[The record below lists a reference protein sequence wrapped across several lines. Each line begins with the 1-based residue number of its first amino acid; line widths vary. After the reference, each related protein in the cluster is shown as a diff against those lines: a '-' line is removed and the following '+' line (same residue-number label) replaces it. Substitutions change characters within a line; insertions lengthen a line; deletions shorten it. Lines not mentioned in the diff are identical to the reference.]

1 MISRTSI
8 VNTLIAFFQNKF
20 PDGPKIDADT
30 DVKTLFEHSRSRIN
44 WRAVAREINRIP
56 EIRYADLSIDEASM
70 DHLSTVAELAAELAR
85 GRSRPPRTRGP
96 ASPPAKKK
104 AAKKA
109 VKKTAKKAP
118 ATTATKSLVAP
129 TIEDAPSAASASA
142 PLPHAAHEALPAPP
156 TGKETRTDLEYSVW
170 YGTNRKPLDAND
182 IAKGYSGERDV
193 TLHLGLC
200 KVFVPE
206 SHKIGSTGSGWWERF
221 KSGVDDR
228 LKLTDVSELPPTT
241 FWAQIK
247 QQLNSL
253 ELADRDAVIFVHGYN
268 VSFEDAAVR
277 AAQIGVDL
285 AVTGAMAFFSW
296 PSRGAKRAYTMD
308 EASIEASELHI
319 ANFMVEFAERSGA
332 AKIHIIAHS
341 MGNRGVLRAVSRI
354 ASQAEQRT
362 QVPFD
367 QIILAAADVDAETF
381 RNLCSA
387 YARVSR
393 RTTLYVSSRDRAV
406 EASKWLH
413 DFPRAGLL
421 PPVMVTTGIDTIN
434 VTNAD
439 LTMLGH
445 GYVAEA
451 REVLTDMHNLLEHGD
466 PPRRRFG
473 LKELRTEAGIPYWLI
488 GE

>member
-1 MISRTSI
+1 MIAPTSI
-8 VNTLIAFFQNKF
+8 IATLIAFFQNKF
-20 PDGPKIDADT
+20 PDGPKIVADT
-30 DVKTLFEHSRSRIN
+30 DVRALFEHRRSRTG
-44 WRAVAREINRIP
+44 WRAMAREINKIP
-56 EIRYADLSIDEASM
+56 EIRYADMSVDEAGM
-70 DHLSTVAELAAELAR
+70 DHLSTIAELAAELV
-85 GRSRPPRTRGP
+85 RSRSRHPRMRGP
-96 ASPPAKKK
+96 RMRASPPAKKSAK
-104 AAKKA
+104 KKSAKKA
-109 VKKTAKKAP
+109 VRKAS
-118 ATTATKSLVAP
+118 TES
-129 TIEDAPSAASASA
+129 SAASEAEGAPAAPSRSA
-142 PLPHAAHEALPAPP
+142 PDPRAAREAPP
-156 TGKETRTDLEYSVW
+156 QAARETRTDLEYSVW
-170 YGTNRKPLDAND
+170 YGTNRKPLDVNN
-182 IAKGYSGERDV
+182 IAKGYSGERDS

-228 LKLTDVSELPPTT
+228 LKLTNVNELQAAT

-268 VSFEDAAVR
+268 VSFEEAAIR

-296 PSRGAKRAYTMD
+296 PSRGTKRAYTTD

-332 AKIHIIAHS
+332 SKIHIIAHS

-362 QVPFD
+362 HVPFD

-387 YARVSR
+387 YSRVSR

-473 LKELRTEAGIPYWLI
+473 LKELQTEAGTPYWLI
-488 GE
+488 GK

>member
-1 MISRTSI
+1 MISLTSI
-8 VNTLIAFFQNKF
+8 VAALIRFFQRKF
-20 PDGPKIDADT
+20 PGAPAIAPDT
-30 DVKTLFEHSRSRIN
+30 DVRALFDQRRGKTT
-44 WRAVAREINRIP
+44 WRVMAREINKIP
-56 EIRYADLSIDEASM
+56 EISSADMAVDEARM
-70 DHLSTVAELAAELAR
+70 DDLSTVAELADELSR
-85 GRSRPPRTRGP
+85 SRSRPPQMRGPRKP
-96 ASPPAKKK
+96 ASPPAKKS
-104 AAKKA
+104 AR
-109 VKKTAKKAP
+109 KAP
-118 ATTATKSLVAP
+118 QKPRAKLREAAVVGSEA
-129 TIEDAPSAASASA
+129 EDAPSPPSLSAPPPAAASA
-142 PLPHAAHEALPAPP
+142 APP
-156 TGKETRTDLEYSVW
+156 RADVEYSVW
-170 YGTNRKPLDAND
+170 YGTNRKPLDAGN
-182 IAKGYSGERDV
+182 IAKGYSGERDS

-206 SHKIGSTGSGWWERF
+206 SHIIGSTGSGWWERF

-228 LKLTDVSELPPTT
+228 LKLTDISELPAAA

-247 QQLNSL
+247 RQLDSL

-268 VSFEDAAVR
+268 VSFEGAAIR

-296 PSRGAKRAYTMD
+296 PSRGTKRAYTTD
-308 EASIEASELHI
+308 EASIEASELHMT
-319 ANFMVEFAERSGA
+319 NFMVEFAQRSGA

-341 MGNRGVLRAVSRI
+341 MGNRGVLRAVNRI

-387 YARVSR
+387 YSRVSR

-421 PPVMVTTGIDTIN
+421 PPVLVTTGIDTIN

-451 REVLTDMHNLLEHGD
+451 REVLTDMHTLLAHGD
-466 PPRRRFG
+466 PPQQRFG
-473 LKELRTEAGIPYWLI
+473 LKQQQTEAGSPYWLI
-488 GE
+488 GK

>member
-1 MISRTSI
+1 MISVTSI
-8 VNTLIAFFQNKF
+8 IIALIAFFQKKF
-20 PDGPKIDADT
+20 PDAPKIIADT
-30 DVKTLFEHSRSRIN
+30 DVRMLFEHRRSRIS
-44 WRAVAREINRIP
+44 WRALAGEINRIP
-56 EIRYADLSIDEASM
+56 EIRYADLSVDEASM
-70 DHLSTVAELAAELAR
+70 DHLSTVAELAAELAQS
-85 GRSRPPRTRGP
+85 RSRPPRTRGP
-96 ASPPAKKK
+96 SRQSRPAKKS
-104 AAKKA
+104 AKN
-109 VKKTAKKAP
+109 AP
-118 ATTATKSLVAP
+118 ARAATKSLVAP
-129 TIEDAPSAASASA
+129 KVEDAPSAPSSSA
-142 PLPHAAHEALPAPP
+142 PIPTAAHEALAQAD
-156 TGKETRTDLEYSVW
+156 KETRTDLEYSVW

-182 IAKGYSGERDV
+182 IAKGYSGERDS
-193 TLHLGLC
+193 TLHLGRC
-200 KVFVPE
+200 TVFVPE

-228 LKLTDVSELPPTT
+228 LKLTNVRELSPAT

-253 ELADRDAVIFVHGYN
+253 QLADRDAVIFVHGYN
-268 VSFEDAAVR
+268 VSFENAAVR

-319 ANFMVEFAERSGA
+319 ADFMVDFAERSGA
-332 AKIHIIAHS
+332 TKIHIIAHS

-354 ASQAEQRT
+354 ASQAERRS

-387 YARVSR
+387 YSRVSR

-421 PPVMVTTGIDTIN
+421 PPVLVTTGIDTIN

-473 LKELRTEAGIPYWLI
+473 LKELQTEAGIPYWLI
-488 GE
+488 GK

>member
-1 MISRTSI
+1 MISLTSI
-8 VNTLIAFFQNKF
+8 VTTLIAFFQNKF
-20 PDGPKIDADT
+20 PDAPKIVADT
-30 DVKTLFEHSRSRIN
+30 DVKSLFEHHRSRIS
-44 WRAVAREINRIP
+44 WRALAREINKIP
-56 EIRYADLSIDEASM
+56 EIRYADLSVDEASM
-70 DHLSTVAELAAELAR
+70 DDLSTVAELAAELAR
-85 GRSRPPRTRGP
+85 SRARPPRMRGP
-96 ASPPAKKK
+96 GRRESPSAKKRS
-104 AAKKA
+104 
-109 VKKTAKKAP
+109 AKKAP
-118 ATTATKSLVAP
+118 ARAATKSLVAP
-129 TIEDAPSAASASA
+129 AIEDGPSAPSSSA
-142 PLPHAAHEALPAPP
+142 PVPHAAHEALPQAD
-156 TGKETRTDLEYSVW
+156 KETRTDLEYSVW
-170 YGTNRKPLDAND
+170 YGTNRKPLDAHN
-182 IAKGYSGERDV
+182 IAKGYSGERDS

-228 LKLTDVSELPPTT
+228 LKLTDVNELPAAA

-285 AVTGAMAFFSW
+285 AITGAMAFFSW

-387 YARVSR
+387 YSRVSR

-488 GE
+488 GK